1 MLLVLL
7 YSCGHGA
14 DKKQKQTETLSS
26 GPELFNKYVC
36 FTCHSLDGSDMYG
49 PTLRGIYMKEVKVI
63 REGIEKDVVIDR
75 KYLER
80 SITDPDFEKVKEFQ
94 TRIMPKPEISK
105 KEVDILVDYIIR
117 LSQEP

>member
-1 MLLVLL
+1 MLLALL
-7 YSCGHGA
+7 YSCGGA
-14 DKKQKQTETLSS
+14 ANKQNQKEALST
-26 GPELFNKYVC
+26 GPDLFNKFVC

-49 PTLRGIYMKEVKVI
+49 PSLRNIHMKEVKVI
-63 REGIEKDVVIDR
+63 REGKEMDVVIDR

-94 TRIMPKPEISK
+94 SRTMPKPEISK
-105 KEVDILVDYIIR
+105 KEVDILVEYIIG